1 MLLYIDPA
9 ATSYIIQV
17 IAGLVITLSVSVG
30 IFWKKIRLF
39 FLNRKMKKVE
49 QQLKAQTGTEETESA
64 GQVAEGQS
72 ALSQDMT
79 EEDGVVEIKL
89 DDEEDAVR

>member
-64 GQVAEGQS
+64 G
-72 ALSQDMT
+72 
-79 EEDGVVEIKL
+79 
-89 DDEEDAVR
+89 

>member
-30 IFWKKIRLF
+30 IFWKKF
-39 FLNRKMKKVE
+39 
-49 QQLKAQTGTEETESA
+49 ACS
-64 GQVAEGQS
+64 S
-72 ALSQDMT
+72 
-79 EEDGVVEIKL
+79 
-89 DDEEDAVR
+89 

>member
-30 IFWKKIRLF
+30 IFWKKICLF

-49 QQLKAQTGTEETESA
+49 QQLKAQTGAEKTESA
-64 GQVAEGQS
+64 SQAVAGQS
-72 ALSQDMT
+72 AFAQDMT

-89 DDEEDAVR
+89 DEEDAIR

>member
-49 QQLKAQTGTEETESA
+49 QQLKAQTGAEETESA
-64 GQVAEGQS
+64 SQAVAGQS
-72 ALSQDMT
+72 AFAQDMT

-89 DDEEDAVR
+89 DKEDAIR